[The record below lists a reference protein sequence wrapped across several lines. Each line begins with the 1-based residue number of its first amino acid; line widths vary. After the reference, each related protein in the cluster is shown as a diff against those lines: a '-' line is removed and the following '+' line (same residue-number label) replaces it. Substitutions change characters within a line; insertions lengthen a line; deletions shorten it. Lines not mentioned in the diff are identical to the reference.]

1 MIDYRGQLAA
11 LDEFTK
17 RLAQVNDPTTNV
29 LRDEHLADLSDAP
42 GMAALG
48 CLIDHLLAH
57 ATSDGAELAVLER
70 VSTLWSRGL
79 ALNAAL
85 SDFRSQLEATMRD
98 PADPAALQKLNA
110 AAVALQPFTVDVLN
124 LLAELEALRAEVR
137 KFEHLP
143 PHPRQ
148 RDAPVND
155 WDWGNYFLARRTDAY
170 TRMVRE
176 RAADRPGSAFALG
189 VLSGYGANAC
199 GSAYLGQVV
208 GGPRRAHRHRDRV
221 ARNSVGSWFAK
232 HHAGAVPLQEIRDR
246 IVAESPAGLPAST
259 VDLIESAMS
268 STYDPNQ
275 RPAPP
280 DLQLGYRRLLR
291 HLELLAK
298 FVMPPKPQPPGDP
311 FLPLLFADP
320 AKPLVNSM
328 PPAAA
333 VIQSGAPGV
342 VGAGGGIRPL
352 SNQGTDDAPSHAEE
366 PGSTEVKCGDF
377 WEAIGLALV
386 FLVGGWFAC
395 LVSWGGATNDNRCEL
410 WDDFTQSWEAAF
422 PDGAQGA
429 VEISAGGGALT
440 AEGAVNLAQTDQII
454 QLIGDLF
461 SLHVQL
467 WEGMYR
473 AADYLALYGLLYPDG
488 LLDGRRYAQYLMTP
502 VTAAGSWPLLPE
514 TGPRFDEY
522 PLTAVEQPAEDARAY
537 PSGQTPGVI
546 FTGVPEGPVTTA
558 ASLSTALWRQMA
570 VGDLD
575 GNNLDLDADRA
586 WSHPCWTADGSIDD
600 QPLAVTVLPYSEG

>member
-11 LDEFTK
+11 LAEFTQ
-17 RLAQVNDPTTNV
+17 RLAQVNDPATEV
-29 LRDEHLADLSDAP
+29 LRDEHLADLRDAP

-57 ATSDGAELAVLER
+57 ASSDGAELALLER
-70 VSTLWSRGL
+70 ASTLWGRGL
-79 ALNAAL
+79 ALNAAVG
-85 SDFRSQLEATMRD
+85 DFRSQLEATMRD

-110 AAVALQPFTVDVLN
+110 AAAALQPLAVDVLN
-124 LLAELEALRAEVR
+124 LLAELDALRADVR

-148 RDAPVND
+148 RDVPVND
-155 WDWGNYFLARRTDAY
+155 WDWGNYFLARRTDAF
-170 TRMVRE
+170 TRVVRE
-176 RAADRPGSAFALG
+176 RAADQPGSAFALG

-221 ARNSVGSWFAK
+221 ARNSVGSWFAE
-232 HHAGAVPLQEIRDR
+232 HHAGALPLQELHDR
-246 IVAESPAGLPAST
+246 IHAEAPVSLPAST

-268 STYDPNQ
+268 STYDANQ
-275 RPAPP
+275 RPAPL

-291 HLELLAK
+291 HLELLTT
-298 FVMPPKPQPPGDP
+298 FVLPSKPQPPGDP
-311 FLPLLFADP
+311 FLALLFGDP
-320 AKPLVNSM
+320 AKPFVNSM

-333 VIQSGAPGV
+333 VIQSGSPGI
-342 VGAGGGIRPL
+342 VGADGGIRPL

-377 WEAIGLALV
+377 WEAIGLSLL
-386 FLVGGWFAC
+386 FLVGGWFYC
-395 LVSWGGATNDNRCEL
+395 LISWGGGSNDGRCGL
-410 WDDFTQSWEAAF
+410 WDDITQSWEAAF

-440 AEGAVNLAQTDQII
+440 AAGAVNLAQTDQVI

-473 AADYLALYGLLYPDG
+473 AADYMALYGLLYPDG
-488 LLDGRRYAQYLMTP
+488 LIERRRYAQYLRTP
-502 VTAAGSWPLLPE
+502 STAAGSWPLLPE

-522 PLTAVEQPAEDARAY
+522 PVTAVEQPAEDARAY
-537 PSGQTPGVI
+537 PPDQTPGVML
-546 FTGVPEGPVTTA
+546 TGVPRTPVDTA

-570 VGDLD
+570 AGDLD
-575 GNNLDLDADRA
+575 ANNLDLDADRG
-586 WSHPCWTADGSIDD
+586 WRHPCWRTDGSIDD
-600 QPLAVTVLPYSEG
+600 QPLAVTVLPYPEG